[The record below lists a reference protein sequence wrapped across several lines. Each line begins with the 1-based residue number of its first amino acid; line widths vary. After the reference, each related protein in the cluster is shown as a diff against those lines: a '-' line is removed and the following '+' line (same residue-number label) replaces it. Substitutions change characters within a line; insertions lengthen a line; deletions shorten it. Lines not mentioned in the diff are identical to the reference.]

1 MIKRRRLLLSLM
13 TFMSLGLVVPRVLGD
28 PISYNITALGQ
39 GLPIGINNQGQVG
52 LGATSGFQAGTYD
65 GYSVESFVYPPTAS
79 IYNSLGPTAGSLSTP
94 NTSGP
99 VPGGGNGSTVP
110 WINDAG
116 SSTGI
121 TYQMIAYINVR
132 GHSSHSA
139 PPGTTAI
146 IGPTPGRSITPTR
159 SSARPGSPAGPART
173 PSSTAEVSC
182 KTSAR
187 WGAPRAWPPRSTAAA
202 RSWAGRGAQHPTE
215 CVRTDSCVPLSKW
228 RNDGLEPH
236 VGQLREPGPR
246 H

>member
-132 GHSSHSA
+132 GAQQPFGPSGNDGDNWTDPRAINNANQVVGEAWFPGGTGSHAFLYSGGVMQDLGTLGGTSSMA
-139 PPGTTAI
+139 TAI
-146 IGPTPGRSITPTR
+146 NGGGAVVGWSGCPAPNRMCPDRFMR
-159 SSARPGSPAGPART
+159 SSI
-173 PSSTAEVSC
+173 
-182 KTSAR
+182 KM
-187 WGAPRAWPPRSTAAA
+187 
-202 RSWAGRGAQHPTE
+202 AQ
-215 CVRTDSCVPLSKW
+215 
-228 RNDGLEPH
+228 
-236 VGQLREPGPR
+236 
-246 H
+246 